1 MEQHKTALEDWLALQ
16 AGAQAVSIGSMKKL
30 SGGAIQENWAVEAEV
45 SGGKLD
51 GTISLV
57 VRTDAPSGVAVSL
70 GRPQEFALFRA
81 AFQAGVTVPEP
92 LWLDASGTV
101 TGIPLFVMR
110 RVQGQ
115 AAGHKLVKDD
125 QAGGGRETLA
135 EALGRELGRIHSL
148 RPGTEGLDFL
158 PPPPENPAL
167 AWIAD
172 FRAYLDQHPESHPVI
187 EWGLR
192 WLEVHA
198 PEPLAP
204 LVLLHNDF
212 RVGNVMVD
220 AQGVSGVL
228 DWEFASWGDARAD
241 LGWFC
246 APCWRFGAR
255 QREAGGIGSRQAFLR
270 GYRAGGGL
278 AFADDDVRYWEVM
291 ATVRWAII
299 ALQQADRCVR
309 GGESSL
315 ELALTAHLIPD
326 LELDILAFTAPPG
339 SAFPEVPH
347 A

>member
-1 MEQHKTALEDWLALQ
+1 MEQHKAALADWIATQ
-16 AGAQAVSIGSMKKL
+16 AGAQTVTIGSMKKL
-30 SGGAIQENWAVEAEV
+30 SGGAIQENWALEADV
-45 SGGKLD
+45 SGGQLE
-51 GTISLV
+51 GPIRLV

-81 AFQAGVTVPEP
+81 AFEAGVTVPEP
-92 LWLDASGTV
+92 LWLDEAGAV
-101 TGIPLFVMR
+101 TGTPLFVMR
-110 RVQGQ
+110 RVDGQ

-125 QAGGGRETLA
+125 HAGGGREALA
-135 EALGRELGRIHSL
+135 EALGRELARIHSL
-148 RPGTEGLDFL
+148 RPGATGLEFL

-167 AWIAD
+167 AWVAD

-192 WLEVHA
+192 WLERNA
-198 PEPLAP
+198 PAPLAP

-255 QREAGGIGSRQAFLR
+255 ERAAGGIGSQEAFLR
-270 GYRAGGGL
+270 GYRAAGGL
-278 AFADDDVRYWEVM
+278 AFGDHEVRYWEVM

-309 GGESSL
+309 GGEASL

-326 LELDILAFTAPPG
+326 LELDILAFTAPEG
-339 SAFPEVPH
+339 AAFPEVPD